1 MAISKDKKQKL
12 VAELTEL
19 LSDSKMVV
27 YAKYEGL
34 SVAELQELRRAARE
48 AGVKIKVVKNRLVKV
63 AMKEIAA
70 YKDTDVSGLTG
81 QLLYSLGSDEDFDA
95 AKVLAKFA
103 KTHPKVELI
112 GGFNAEGESLPREEV
127 VQLGSLPTKNE
138 LIAQVVDTLLSGING
153 VVSALENKPEKVE
166 AKAEAAEASEADD
179 KAEADKSAEA
189 DEADAGEAADESK
202 EGEAAEA
209 TESTDEKAAEEK
221 PADEAET
228 ATE

>member
-19 LSDSKMVV
+19 LNDSQMVV

-34 SVAELQELRRAARE
+34 SVAELQELRRAALE

-70 YKDTDVSGLTG
+70 YKDTDVTGLTG
-81 QLLYSLGSDEDFDA
+81 QLLYSLGTDEDFDA

-103 KTHPKVELI
+103 KTHPKMELI
-112 GGFNAEGESLPREEV
+112 GGFNAEGANLSKDEV
-127 VQLGSLPTKNE
+127 VTLGSLPTKNE

-153 VVSALENKPEKVE
+153 VVSALENKPETVEKAEPAEE
-166 AKAEAAEASEADD
+166 AKAE
-179 KAEADKSAEA
+179 SAEA
-189 DEADAGEAADESK
+189 PTEEDKPDEAKSEEAKPEEAKATPTEEANSDDAEPADAAK
-202 EGEAAEA
+202 AEA
-209 TESTDEKAAEEK
+209 TE
-221 PADEAET
+221 
-228 ATE
+228 

>member
-19 LSDSKMVV
+19 LNDSQMVV

-34 SVAELQELRRAARE
+34 SVAELQELRRAALE

-70 YKDTDVSGLTG
+70 YKDTDVTGLTG

-103 KTHPKVELI
+103 KTHPKMELI
-112 GGFNAEGESLPREEV
+112 GGFNAEGANLSKDEV
-127 VQLGSLPTKNE
+127 VTLGSLPTKNE

-153 VVSALENKPEKVE
+153 VVSALENKPETVEKTETAEETKTEETPAESESTETQAEETKPEE
-166 AKAEAAEASEADD
+166 AKAAPAEEA
-179 KAEADKSAEA
+179 KS
-189 DEADAGEAADESK
+189 DEAEPADAAK
-202 EGEAAEA
+202 PAEA
-209 TESTDEKAAEEK
+209 TE
-221 PADEAET
+221 
-228 ATE
+228 